1 VATASEYELD
11 WRRQKVVTRP
21 PEPPRTYGV
30 IGIARSGWVLN
41 GGQTV
46 NAQPYTGD
54 TGSSVGMPLPETF
67 DIELLAV
74 YVVSNT
80 LSTDSTVTVRR
91 NETNT
96 SLSVTIPAG
105 GTGLFSAGYIEFF
118 DLFDRLDFELALGG
132 TASESID
139 IAAIVVRIRPV

>member
-1 VATASEYELD
+1 MASEYEID
-11 WRRQKVVTRP
+11 WRRQKVVRQS
-21 PEPPRTYGV
+21 PEPPRTHGV

-54 TGSSVGMPLPETF
+54 TGSSVGMPLPEAF

-105 GTGLFSAGYIEFF
+105 GTGLFYAEYIEFF
-118 DLFDRLDFELALGG
+118 DIFDRLDFELALGG
-132 TASESID
+132 DASESID
-139 IAAIVVRIRPV
+139 FAAIVARIRPV

>member
-21 PEPPRTYGV
+21 SAPPRTHGV
-30 IGIARSGWVLN
+30 IGIARSGWIFN

-54 TGSSVGMPLPETF
+54 TGSSVGMPLPEAF

-74 YVVSNT
+74 YIISNT
-80 LSTDSTVTVRR
+80 LSTNSTVRVRR

-105 GTGLFSAGYIEFF
+105 GTGLFYAETTEFF
-118 DLFDRLDFELALGG
+118 DIFDRLDFELALGG
-132 TASESID
+132 NASESID
-139 IAAIVVRIRPV
+139 FAAIVVRIRPV